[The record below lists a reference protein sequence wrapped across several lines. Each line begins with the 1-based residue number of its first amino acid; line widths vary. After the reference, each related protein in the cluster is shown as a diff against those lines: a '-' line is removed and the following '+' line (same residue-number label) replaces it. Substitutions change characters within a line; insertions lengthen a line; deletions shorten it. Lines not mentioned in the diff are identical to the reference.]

1 MSSSLIHYTFIF
13 QISQGNMKHFYWL
26 NKYWK
31 CICNFFPSLNS
42 LIIVTMGLC
51 HFPQTFLLTK
61 KDYFQ
66 NQQPQ
71 QKNIF
76 NVLFNSVLGPKE
88 SKQIRPE
95 LKFKIS
101 PYYLEDCP
109 FMVWKRTHKQCSTLI
124 LNKMFLKDLKQSIHQ
139 ISH

>member
-1 MSSSLIHYTFIF
+1 
-13 QISQGNMKHFYWL
+13 
-26 NKYWK
+26 
-31 CICNFFPSLNS
+31 
-42 LIIVTMGLC
+42 MGLC

-88 SKQIRPE
+88 SK
-95 LKFKIS
+95 
-101 PYYLEDCP
+101 
-109 FMVWKRTHKQCSTLI
+109 
-124 LNKMFLKDLKQSIHQ
+124 
-139 ISH
+139 